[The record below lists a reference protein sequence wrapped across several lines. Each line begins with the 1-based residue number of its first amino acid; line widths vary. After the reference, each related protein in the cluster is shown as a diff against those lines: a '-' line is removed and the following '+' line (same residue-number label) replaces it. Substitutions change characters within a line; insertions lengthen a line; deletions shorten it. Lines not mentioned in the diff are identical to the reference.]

1 MFEIRKAG
9 QILDYIRTFRNGEG
23 DNVASFVVK
32 STPNTGFNVAIL
44 SLLRIVFGQ
53 SFYSSNSKLG
63 Q

>member
-9 QILDYIRTFRNGEG
+9 KILDYTRTFRNGEG
-23 DNVASFVVK
+23 DNVASFVVN
-32 STPNTGFNVAIL
+32 STPIEGFNVAIL

-53 SFYSSNSKLG
+53 SFYSRHSKLG